1 MLASFLTHIE
11 DQKLQ
16 SEAANALANISAG
29 SADNTRAV
37 IDAGVVPIAT
47 LLLVFKA
54 FLSLHVIP
62 FIGYV
67 LVFCSVAI
75 SQKVTLASCISV
87 C

>member
-1 MLASFLTHIE
+1 MSINFLTSFTSQAGAVPLLASFLTHIE

-47 LLLVFKA
+47 LLLESPSIDLQDHVSSSVFIWTK
-54 FLSLHVIP
+54 
-62 FIGYV
+62 
-67 LVFCSVAI
+67 
-75 SQKVTLASCISV
+75 
-87 C
+87 